1 MTCETALD
9 QPRHR
14 HGALTDTPAVTTA
27 RTERNRDAAAAFETH
42 VLPHTDTLL
51 TAARSAI
58 DAMSPARHHRA
69 WRLLLDDLEHAA
81 SQIERILTS
90 PVKPGT
96 EAARERD
103 SALWPYLAAW
113 AEHGYIVSDLVDQHR
128 LPAVP
133 SPSADIQREWTVR
146 AQDARRRGDLEPFE
160 SWYDAE
166 GRLITLAYLIEDEES
181 TVLAL
186 AGDLVSP
193 RWQVLG
199 RYDNEYAAG
208 QASPPPV
215 PPGVLRPGSSRYH
228 SRVPTPEVLL
238 QELTGDII
246 GARHSGD
253 VADVLLTVTQDAG
266 YAPGSLARMGELI
279 STAAEF
285 AEAME
290 TRQGHRTAAR
300 LTVIGRQLALL
311 TGELREA
318 GEELS
323 AAVGVLPP
331 HRAPRPR
338 FLTTPHPP
346 ALTTTPPLTN
356 PAPYGRTAT
365 ASRR

>member
-1 MTCETALD
+1 
-9 QPRHR
+9 
-14 HGALTDTPAVTTA
+14 
-27 RTERNRDAAAAFETH
+27 
-42 VLPHTDTLL
+42 
-51 TAARSAI
+51 
-58 DAMSPARHHRA
+58 MSPARHHRA
-69 WRLLLDDLEHAA
+69 WRLLLDDLDHAA

-90 PVKPGT
+90 PVESGT

-103 SALWPYLAAW
+103 IALWPYLTAW
-113 AEHGYIVSDLVDQHR
+113 AEHGYITGDLADQHR
-128 LPAVP
+128 LPAAP
-133 SPSADIQREWTVR
+133 SPSADKQREWTVR

-166 GRLITLAYLIEDEES
+166 GRLITLAYLIEDDAS

-186 AGDLVSP
+186 AGDLDSP

-199 RYDNEYAAG
+199 QYDNEYAAG

-215 PPGVLRPGSSRYH
+215 PPGVLRPDSSRYH
-228 SRVPTPEVLL
+228 PRVPTAEVTL
-238 QELTGDII
+238 QERIGDVVE
-246 GARHSGD
+246 ARHSGD

-266 YAPGSLARMGELI
+266 YAPGPLARMGELI

-285 AEAME
+285 AEALE
-290 TRQGHRTAAR
+290 TRQGHRTATR
-300 LTVIGRQLALL
+300 LRVIARQLALL
-311 TGELREA
+311 NGELHEA

-338 FLTTPHPP
+338 FLTTPAPP
-346 ALTTTPPLTN
+346 ALTTTPPLTG

-365 ASRR
+365 ARRR